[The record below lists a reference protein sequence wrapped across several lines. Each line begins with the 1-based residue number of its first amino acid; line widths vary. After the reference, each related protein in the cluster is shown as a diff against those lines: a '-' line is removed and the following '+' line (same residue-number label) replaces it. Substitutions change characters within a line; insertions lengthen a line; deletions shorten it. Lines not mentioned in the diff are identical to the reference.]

1 MLEEDIYHVDGQ
13 PLLNVLFVVPK
24 GEEEQGI
31 PIHRLI
37 MDIRPCNKVVRGIEG
52 DVATLPTWATM
63 APLQLMPSE
72 DLVISS
78 EDVRCFFY
86 IFKIPREWSAFLA
99 FNRPIPPELCPVSV
113 PGPSHGV
120 QEQCQPGAT
129 CAPGY
134 GTPSQ

>member
-13 PLLNVLFVVPK
+13 PLLNGLFGVPK

-37 MDIRPCNKVVRGIEG
+37 MDLRPCNKVVRGIEG